1 MSDEEYKQMEE
12 FHVDIERF
20 WSEEVEKEEEREKS
34 AHVNIPVHFP

>member
-1 MSDEEYKQMEE
+1 MSDEDSMAQMEE

-20 WSEEVEKEEEREKS
+20 WSEEVVKEEREKS